1 MPPPPPSTGFRPDR
15 ALSATAEIDTVSR
28 SGAVRSPGAGGRRKL
43 IHVTTVDMSL
53 DLLLK
58 PQLQA
63 FARAGYEVVGASAP
77 GPHVGALE
85 AAGIRHVAL
94 ANATRAM
101 DPRRDLALIGELY
114 RLFRH
119 ERPDIVHLHNPKPG
133 WFGRPAARAAR
144 VPVVVNTVHGLY
156 ATPEDSWPRRAV
168 VYGLERL
175 AAACSHAE
183 LLQSVEDVAVLR
195 RLRVPANRIHVLGN
209 GVDLSRFS
217 VPTTEARAAARARFG
232 VTEDQVAVGV
242 VARLVWEKGLAEVI
256 EAASA
261 LRETDPQV
269 RWLVVGPL
277 DSDKS
282 DGLVEADLARVS
294 GESGI
299 TFLGQRSDVEDCY
312 RALDVYVLASY
323 REGFPRSAM
332 EAAATGVPLVVTDI
346 RGCRQV
352 VDDGGNGLLV
362 RARDAGSLSEAV
374 SVLANDGRRRAHMGE
389 ASRVKAVEEFDQRR
403 VIDITLAT
411 YRRLLGE
418 RGLSAP

>member
-1 MPPPPPSTGFRPDR
+1 VGDRPR
-15 ALSATAEIDTVSR
+15 
-28 SGAVRSPGAGGRRKL
+28 L

-58 PQLQA
+58 PQLMA
-63 FARAGYEVVGASAP
+63 FADAGFEVIGASAP
-77 GPHVGALE
+77 GPHVEALE
-85 AAGIRHVAL
+85 AVGIRHVAL
-94 ANATRAM
+94 SRATRAM
-101 DPRRDLALIGELY
+101 APGQDVAFARELY
-114 RLFRH
+114 RLFRR

-156 ATPEDSWPRRAV
+156 ATPEDPWTRRAV
-168 VYGLERL
+168 VYGLERV

-183 LLQSVEDVAVLR
+183 LLQSVEDVEVLR
-195 RLRVPANRIHVLGN
+195 RLGVPARRIQVLGN

-217 VPTTEARAAARARFG
+217 VPTVVEREAARSRLG
-232 VTEDQVAVGV
+232 LRPDQVAVGV

-256 EAASA
+256 EAATVMSS
-261 LRETDPQV
+261 THPQV

-282 DGLVEADLARVS
+282 DGLAPADLDRVS
-294 GESGI
+294 AESGI
-299 TFLGQRSDVEDCY
+299 TFLGERSDVEDFY
-312 RALDVYVLASY
+312 RALDMYVLASH

-332 EAAATGVPLVVTDI
+332 EAAASGLPLVVTDI

-352 VDDGGNGLLV
+352 VDDGVNGRLV
-362 RARDAGSLSEAV
+362 RPRDAASLGEAV
-374 SVLANDGRRRAHMGE
+374 SMVAADAELRTRMGE
-389 ASRVKAVEEFDQRR
+389 ASRAKAVREFDQQQ

-418 RGLSAP
+418 RAAALP

>member
-1 MPPPPPSTGFRPDR
+1 MTPTPGDGPPEVGDRPR
-15 ALSATAEIDTVSR
+15 
-28 SGAVRSPGAGGRRKL
+28 L

-58 PQLQA
+58 PQLMA
-63 FARAGYEVVGASAP
+63 FADAGFEVIGASAP
-77 GPHVGALE
+77 GPHVEALE
-85 AAGIRHVAL
+85 AVGIRHVAL
-94 ANATRAM
+94 SRATRAM
-101 DPRRDLALIGELY
+101 APGQDVAFARELY
-114 RLFRH
+114 RLFRR

-156 ATPEDSWPRRAV
+156 ATPEDPWTRRAV
-168 VYGLERL
+168 VYGLERV

-183 LLQSVEDVAVLR
+183 LLQSVEDVEVLR
-195 RLRVPANRIHVLGN
+195 RLGVPARRIQVLGN

-217 VPTTEARAAARARFG
+217 VPTVVEREAARSRLG
-232 VTEDQVAVGV
+232 LRPDQVAVGV

-256 EAASA
+256 EAATVMSS
-261 LRETDPQV
+261 THPQV

-282 DGLVEADLARVS
+282 DGLAPADLDRVS
-294 GESGI
+294 AESGI
-299 TFLGQRSDVEDCY
+299 TFLGERSDVEDFY
-312 RALDVYVLASY
+312 RALDMYVLASH

-332 EAAATGVPLVVTDI
+332 EAAASGLPLVVTDI

-352 VDDGGNGLLV
+352 VDDGVNGRLV
-362 RARDAGSLSEAV
+362 RPRDAASLGEAV
-374 SVLANDGRRRAHMGE
+374 SMVAADAELRTRMGE
-389 ASRVKAVEEFDQRR
+389 ASRAKAVREFDQQQ

-418 RGLSAP
+418 RAAALP

>member
-1 MPPPPPSTGFRPDR
+1 MRATPVTPTPGDGPPEVGDRPR
-15 ALSATAEIDTVSR
+15 
-28 SGAVRSPGAGGRRKL
+28 L

-58 PQLQA
+58 PQLMA
-63 FARAGYEVVGASAP
+63 FADAGFEVIGASAP
-77 GPHVGALE
+77 GPHVEALE
-85 AAGIRHVAL
+85 AVGIRHVAL
-94 ANATRAM
+94 SRATRAM
-101 DPRRDLALIGELY
+101 APGQDVAFARELY
-114 RLFRH
+114 RLFRR

-156 ATPEDSWPRRAV
+156 ATPEDPWTRRAV
-168 VYGLERL
+168 VYGLERV

-183 LLQSVEDVAVLR
+183 LLQSVEDVEVLR
-195 RLRVPANRIHVLGN
+195 RLGVPARRIQVLGN

-217 VPTTEARAAARARFG
+217 VPTVVEREAARSRLG
-232 VTEDQVAVGV
+232 LRPDQVAVGV

-256 EAASA
+256 EAATVMSS
-261 LRETDPQV
+261 THPQV

-282 DGLVEADLARVS
+282 DGLAPADLDRVS
-294 GESGI
+294 AESGI
-299 TFLGQRSDVEDCY
+299 TFLGERSDVEDFY
-312 RALDVYVLASY
+312 RALDMYVLASH

-332 EAAATGVPLVVTDI
+332 EAAASGLPLVVTDI

-352 VDDGGNGLLV
+352 VDDGVNGRLV
-362 RARDAGSLSEAV
+362 RPRDAASLGQAV
-374 SVLANDGRRRAHMGE
+374 SMLAADAEMRTRMGE
-389 ASRVKAVEEFDQRR
+389 ASRAKAVREFDQQQ

-418 RGLSAP
+418 RAAALP

>member
-1 MPPPPPSTGFRPDR
+1 MRATPVTPTPGDGPPEVGDRPR
-15 ALSATAEIDTVSR
+15 
-28 SGAVRSPGAGGRRKL
+28 L

-58 PQLQA
+58 PQLMA
-63 FARAGYEVVGASAP
+63 FADAGFEVIGASAP
-77 GPHVGALE
+77 GPHVEALE
-85 AAGIRHVAL
+85 AVGIRHVAL
-94 ANATRAM
+94 SRATRAM
-101 DPRRDLALIGELY
+101 APGQDVAFARELY
-114 RLFRH
+114 RLFRR

-156 ATPEDSWPRRAV
+156 ATPEDPWTRRAV
-168 VYGLERL
+168 VYGLERV

-183 LLQSVEDVAVLR
+183 LLQSVEDVEVLR
-195 RLRVPANRIHVLGN
+195 RLGVPARRIQVLGN

-217 VPTTEARAAARARFG
+217 VPTVVEREAARSRLG
-232 VTEDQVAVGV
+232 LRPDQVAVGV

-256 EAASA
+256 EAATAMSS
-261 LRETDPQV
+261 THPQV

-282 DGLVEADLARVS
+282 DGLAPADLDRVS
-294 GESGI
+294 AESGI
-299 TFLGQRSDVEDCY
+299 TFLGERSDVEDFY
-312 RALDVYVLASY
+312 RALDMYVLASH

-332 EAAATGVPLVVTDI
+332 EAAASGLPLVVTDI

-352 VDDGGNGLLV
+352 VDDGVNGRLV
-362 RARDAGSLSEAV
+362 RPRDAASLGQAV
-374 SVLANDGRRRAHMGE
+374 SMLAADAEMRTRMGE
-389 ASRVKAVEEFDQRR
+389 ASRAKAVREFDQQQ

-418 RGLSAP
+418 RAAALP

>member
-1 MPPPPPSTGFRPDR
+1 MRATPVTPTPGDGPPEVGDRPR
-15 ALSATAEIDTVSR
+15 
-28 SGAVRSPGAGGRRKL
+28 L

-58 PQLQA
+58 PQLMA
-63 FARAGYEVVGASAP
+63 FADAGFEVIGASAP
-77 GPHVGALE
+77 GPHVEALE
-85 AAGIRHVAL
+85 AVGIRHVAL
-94 ANATRAM
+94 SRATRAM
-101 DPRRDLALIGELY
+101 APGQDVAFARELY
-114 RLFRH
+114 RLFRR

-156 ATPEDSWPRRAV
+156 ATPEDPWTRRAV
-168 VYGLERL
+168 VYGLERV

-183 LLQSVEDVAVLR
+183 LLQSVEDVEVLR
-195 RLRVPANRIHVLGN
+195 RLGVPARRIQVLGN

-217 VPTTEARAAARARFG
+217 VPTVVEREAARSRLG
-232 VTEDQVAVGV
+232 LRPDQVAVGV

-256 EAASA
+256 EAATVMSS
-261 LRETDPQV
+261 THPQV

-282 DGLVEADLARVS
+282 DGLAPADLDRVS
-294 GESGI
+294 AESGI
-299 TFLGQRSDVEDCY
+299 TFLGERSDVEDFY
-312 RALDVYVLASY
+312 RALDMYVLASH

-332 EAAATGVPLVVTDI
+332 EAAASGLPLVVTDI

-352 VDDGGNGLLV
+352 VDDGVNGRLV
-362 RARDAGSLSEAV
+362 RPRDAASLGEAV
-374 SVLANDGRRRAHMGE
+374 SMVAADAELRTRMGE
-389 ASRVKAVEEFDQRR
+389 ASRAKAVREFDQQQ

-418 RGLSAP
+418 RAAALP